1 MPVIR
6 SIAASE
12 QVDRAIILAWKV
24 VFVAFRVSVSLT
36 VIAISIEK
44 IEGKTG
50 RFKACVGLPVLIQTF
65 GKNYSFLE
73 VVQIVDVV
81 AAVLVECQQICECG
95 SLWI

>member
-36 VIAISIEK
+36 VIAIAIVEIK
-44 IEGKTG
+44 GKTG
-50 RFKACVGLPVLIQTF
+50 RFKACMCLPFLIQPF
-65 GKNYSFLE
+65 GNDYSFLE
-73 VVQIVDVV
+73 VVQIADMP
-81 AAVLVECQQICECG
+81 AAVLVESQQIRKSYSFG
-95 SLWI
+95 V